1 MPVTLQPTSLKYKN
15 SNGVFQNATAIQGE
29 SPVVAV
35 ADITNGHRITITDAE
50 GAHSFNVMDG
60 NAADAPV
67 QDVQVNGAS
76 ILGQDGVANVPV
88 MNGTTFGVAKTDY
101 TQGVS
106 ANNSGAL
113 IVSIPPDSE
122 VKSGG
127 NTRRPITPGVQH
139 AATFYGLAKA
149 AGDSTQAAS
158 SNPVG
163 TYTNEAKAAIN
174 TMIGSVSKESLKN
187 AGISAQT
194 YTEKFNGEFTVTT
207 ATTSGWLNPY
217 ARASVT
223 GRISKH
229 YMHRV
234 TFNGTEYV
242 LPTRLWYNA
251 HSTGIKV
258 YEYLGN
264 LDLYISDISGVPEG
278 TDSVPFVIISDL
290 NDSNSIDVLT
300 QTAGTYTILIEQI
313 NNTQIELPKSLI
325 WKDSYVPI
333 KKNNNGGTYNGYSIG
348 VNELLNTRAT
358 GAIGYGNKI
367 SSEFSYA
374 IGTLNEII
382 GSSGKDYAIGDKNT
396 VYSGTAIGMENTVNS
411 GYAIGSVND
420 LSGGIGVGYGLK
432 TNGSEVVLGQYNV
445 MPNEINYINW
455 QSNTEYHIGD
465 HVLAKPIPQLPT
477 PARFVC
483 LVDHT
488 SSSAFSTDYQANK
501 WEVTT
506 ETSDTRF
513 LIGIGASAIE
523 RKNGLK
529 IDTSGHSYFYNDI
542 YVKCEADS
550 TGGTK
555 VATVE
560 DVPDIQINGTS
571 IVNNGVAN
579 VPIASSSNLGVVKA
593 GASTQIYGSGA
604 IEFRAVGAG
613 EVKAGTSYQ
622 RALTPERQHA
632 SVFYGL
638 AKAAGADMASSS
650 NAIGTYTNAAK
661 SAISEMLNGAV
672 TVTGTTPTI
681 TALPGIRYVCGEVAT
696 LDITLPASGIV
707 DVVFESGST
716 PTVLTVTPPTG
727 KTMKWPDWFNPTNL
741 EANAMYEI
749 NVLNGSLGAVG
760 VWI

>member
-35 ADITNGHRITITDAE
+35 TDITNGHRITITDAE
-50 GAHSFNVMDG
+50 GTHSFDVMDG

-67 QDVQVNGAS
+67 QDVQINGTS
-76 ILGQDGVANVPV
+76 VLSNGIANVP
-88 MNGTTFGVAKTDY
+88 MASTSELGTVKVNRGFGIMINPTTGDITVAPAS
-101 TQGVS
+101 S
-106 ANNSGAL
+106 AEAKSGA
-113 IVSIPPDSE
+113 E
-122 VKSGG
+122 VYK
-127 NTRRPITPGVQH
+127 PITPIRQH
-139 AATFYGLAKA
+139 ETTFYGLAKA
-149 AGDSTQAAS
+149 AGDTTQSAS
-158 SNPVG
+158 SNTVG

-234 TFNGTEYV
+234 TFNGTEYI

-251 HSTGIKV
+251 DSTGIKV

-264 LDLYISDISGVPEG
+264 LGLYISDISGVPEG
-278 TDSVPFVIISDL
+278 TDNVPFVIISDL
-290 NDSNSIDVLT
+290 NNSNSIDVLT
-300 QTAGTYTILIEQI
+300 QTAGTYTILVEQI

-333 KKNNNGGTYNGYSIG
+333 EKNNNGGTYNGYSIG

-382 GSSGKDYAIGDKNT
+382 GSGDKDYAIGDKNT

-411 GYAIGSVND
+411 GYAIGIEND
-420 LSGGIGVGYGLK
+420 LSGGIGIGYGLK
-432 TNGSEVVLGQYNV
+432 TNGSEVALGQYNV

-465 HVLAKPIPQLPT
+465 HVLAKPIPQLPA

-513 LIGIGASAIE
+513 LIGIGASVIE

-529 IDTSGHSYFYNDI
+529 IDTSGRSYFYNDI

-579 VPIASSSNLGVVKA
+579 VPLASTTQFGVVKV
-593 GASTQIYGSGA
+593 GSGLNVYDNKLYTSKA
-604 IEFRAVGAG
+604 TSST
-613 EVKAGTSYQ
+613 VKAGTGQNMVIVPYN
-622 RALTPERQHA
+622 QHE
-632 SVFYGL
+632 STFYGL

-716 PTVLTVTPPTG
+716 ATVLTITPPTG
-727 KTMKWPDWFNPTNL
+727 VTLKW
-741 EANAMYEI
+741 ANSFDPSSLDANTTYEVNI
-749 NVLNGSLGAVG
+749 ADGLGVAAT
-760 VWI
+760 WS